1 MYYIKREAWFSSAK
15 LNGINCRRLMDQNE
29 VIINNIRNIFIEMNI
44 GLSLKKVSTCIVIN
58 INNF

>member
-15 LNGINCRRLMDQNE
+15 LNAINCRRLMDQNE
-29 VIINNIRNIFIEMNI
+29 VIINNIRNIFIEMNK